1 MRFLAPLS
9 VVLAA
14 AALQSAFSAS
24 LQPAEKD
31 KKVHYDPLTEL
42 RKIDQLEF
50 EAAQKNEA
58 AQLNITEKQG
68 EDARYLEAGT
78 DESVEVH
85 SEDSV
90 SDATVEVRGE
100 ILNDAADGGRS
111 SSDAAAAEEGANCQS
126 SEEMVADEQ
135 QQQPPGHPKS
145 TSEDDSKDLTK
156 EQDELE

>member
-1 MRFLAPLS
+1 MRFLATLF

-24 LQPAEKD
+24 LQSAEKD
-31 KKVHYDPLTEL
+31 KKVNYDTLTEL

-58 AQLNITEKQG
+58 AQLNITEKQE
-68 EDARYLEAGT
+68 EDGRYLEAAT
-78 DESVEVH
+78 DDSVEVH

-90 SDATVEVRGE
+90 SEATE
-100 ILNDAADGGRS
+100 GGRS
-111 SSDAAAAEEGANCQS
+111 FSDAAAAEQGANCQS

-135 QQQPPGHPKS
+135 QQQPPAHPES
-145 TSEDDSKDLTK
+145 TEDDSKDSTK

>member
-1 MRFLAPLS
+1 MRFLATLF

-24 LQPAEKD
+24 LQSAEKD
-31 KKVHYDPLTEL
+31 KKVNYDTLTEL

-58 AQLNITEKQG
+58 AQLNITEKQE
-68 EDARYLEAGT
+68 EDGRYLEAAT
-78 DESVEVH
+78 DDSVEVH

-90 SDATVEVRGE
+90 SEATVEVRSE
-100 ILNDAADGGRS
+100 ILNDAAEGGRS
-111 SSDAAAAEEGANCQS
+111 FSDAAAAEQGANCQS

-135 QQQPPGHPKS
+135 QQQPPAHPES
-145 TSEDDSKDLTK
+145 TEDDSKDSTK